1 MKRKELIKVNIINIV
16 LLALVVLFKVVTGV
30 LFDESAISKLAATK
44 EKIEQLNAC
53 NNFCI
58 ALFVVLFL
66 AWAGYAFYSNWSI
79 IKEDE
84 EDEKQKFSRLKNRIS
99 KAGNLK
105 FFVEER
111 KRFEKMWDGI
121 QSREKYFLSDE
132 RDERVRELYI
142 LTRNQMYR
150 YVTDAADY
158 LESYDY
164 YSGKDSGYLKG
175 VCDESQ
181 KLLDKFNKM
190 VELSVSVDDEVLSYD
205 TQEIDDMIE
214 ALEYMKNSGK
224 NKLGI

>member
-1 MKRKELIKVNIINIV
+1 MKRKELIKVNIINLVIIGLV
-16 LLALVVLFKVVTGV
+16 FLLWVIFLRDGAGTETWKTIMTIILLVG
-30 LFDESAISKLAATK
+30 
-44 EKIEQLNAC
+44 
-53 NNFCI
+53 
-58 ALFVVLFL
+58 
-66 AWAGYAFYSNWSI
+66 WAGYAIVSNVSI
-79 IKEDE
+79 IMSDE
-84 EDEKQKFSRLKNRIS
+84 TEEKKKFSKLRDRIS
-99 KAGNLK
+99 RAGNLK
-105 FFVEER
+105 FFVNER
-111 KRFEKMWDGI
+111 RQLVNLWDGV

-158 LESYDY
+158 LDSYDY

-224 NKLGI
+224 NKLEI